1 MLPELQS
8 YQDTR
13 CGELSIEAPLA
24 KTMMV
29 CLLKSHLFSLIQ
41 KFTQTAKSLKN
52 ALCAHLENS
61 LKIEVAVVEIVE
73 GVSRGLIAQKDGRG
87 RSGSKYRAHL

>member
-24 KTMMV
+24 KTMIV
-29 CLLKSHLFSLIQ
+29 CLWKTRLFSLIQ
-41 KFTQTAKSLKN
+41 KLTKSLKN